1 MKRIGVL
8 GLGILALSGCQSDR
22 PDPGAIA
29 KEWSTNTS
37 QLGIRPIYP
46 PREVYPGD
54 VFISIGYDVDS
65 IEEIPTKAF
74 NILPVRYSHIPNLQ
88 AVAALEKDRLRFPI
102 DTSNTNAASFKGYPD
117 NDNRINCMV
126 AFPGFTF
133 ASTSDVNLGANIPK
147 SVWAA
152 MFSTSSKSTY
162 SVSYS
167 VPKAECISY
176 EVGNVRPRV
185 NTYLARLG
193 AGEISNIQDTALSL
207 RIPQDIQKK
216 YSAAPIL
223 VIPYEVYYARTLDV
237 TVNALDGSSSQLS
250 ATALSLIELSNKKQK
265 LEDKLLALTGTAT
278 SQDDEAG
285 EGGVDAEGAAEQPA
299 AVPPKVTAVAVPNAE
314 VPKSASVVKPAGTPP
329 TEKPAA
335 EQQPQVATLKAQ
347 IASVQQQLNA
357 TTKAHLPTVPGVT
370 GSVTR
375 ISATGVSLSQ
385 TFSIPV
391 AIGYRSIQ
399 YTIPT
404 AGSPALANRI
414 NPTPIDGTFLSHTF
428 NLFGDKQPGPPPVTQ
443 GFRGSS
449 LMP

>member
-8 GLGILALSGCQSDR
+8 GLGALALSGCQSDR

-29 KEWSTNTS
+29 KEWSTNTA

-54 VFISIGYDVDS
+54 VFISVGYDVDS

-74 NILPVRYSHIPNLQ
+74 NILPIRYSHVPNLKE
-88 AVAALEKDRLRFPI
+88 VAALEKDRLRFPI
-102 DTSNTNAASFKGYPD
+102 DTSNTDAASFIGFPS
-117 NDNRINCMV
+117 NDERINCLV

-152 MFSTSSKSTY
+152 MFSTSSRSTY
-162 SVSYS
+162 TVSYS

-193 AGEISNIQDTALSL
+193 AGVISDIQDTAISL
-207 RIPQDIQKK
+207 RIPQDIKEK
-216 YSAAPIL
+216 YNAAPIL

-250 ATALSLIELSNKKQK
+250 ATALSLIELSDKKQK
-265 LEDKLLALTGTAT
+265 LEDKLLALTGTAA
-278 SQDDEAG
+278 SQGD
-285 EGGVDAEGAAEQPA
+285 GVDKGVGGAEGAAQQPA
-299 AVPPKVTAVAVPNAE
+299 VVVPKTAAVAAPNAE
-314 VPKSASVVKPAGTPP
+314 VATDIPVAKPTATLP

-335 EQQPQVATLKAQ
+335 EQAPLVATIKAQ
-347 IASVQQQLNA
+347 IASVQQQLEAA
-357 TTKAHLPTVPGVT
+357 TKVLLPTVPGVT

-375 ISATGVSLSQ
+375 ISATGISLSQ

-399 YTIPT
+399 YSIPT
-404 AGSPALANRI
+404 AGPAVAKNIIPTSI
-414 NPTPIDGTFLSHTF
+414 NEAFLSHTTPK
-428 NLFGDKQPGPPPVTQ
+428 LLDDKQPNPLPVTQ
-443 GFRGSS
+443 GFRSSS